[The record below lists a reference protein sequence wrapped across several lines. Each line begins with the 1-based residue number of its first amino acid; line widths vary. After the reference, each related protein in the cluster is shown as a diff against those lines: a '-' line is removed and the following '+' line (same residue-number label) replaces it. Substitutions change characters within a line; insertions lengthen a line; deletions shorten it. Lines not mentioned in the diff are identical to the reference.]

1 MAAPTEV
8 PYAPDYA
15 SYNWTGAPADYSLT
29 TNVDLGGDSR
39 IENLNKWYQS
49 GDQAYIIV
57 ASAMVMV
64 MVPGLG
70 FLYSGLARRK
80 SALSMIWACM
90 GSFSVITFQWYF
102 WGYSLAFSPTATNG
116 FIGDLENFGLMKLL
130 GAPSPGS
137 PLIPGLLYA
146 FYQMQFCAVTAAI
159 VMGAVAERGRLLPAM
174 VFTFIW
180 ATIVYCPLA
189 CWAWNVNGWGYAY
202 GVMDYAGGGP
212 VEIGSGLS
220 ALAYSMVLGRRQER
234 MMLNFRPHNVS
245 LILLG
250 TAFLW
255 FGWLG
260 FNGGSAF
267 GANLRATM
275 ACWNSNIAASF
286 AAIAWV
292 LLDFRLARK
301 WSMVGWC
308 SGTISGLVAAT
319 PASGFITPWA
329 SVVLGIVTGIVC
341 NYATKVKYWIK
352 IDDSM
357 DVFAEHGVAGIIGL
371 LFNALFASDDIIGLD
386 GVNTGSTN
394 PTTGTAQGGWIIHNY
409 RQFYIQLAYII
420 AACAYAFVVSAII
433 AYLINITPGLHL
445 RASEEAELLGMD
457 DDQLGEFAYDYVEVR
472 RDYLAWTPQKAAQL
486 EDGHEIPHADRYG
499 IEAHSTMID
508 GHTPEDKRSEDIIEA
523 QDSSMH
529 MTSEHHHHTMTTS
542 SQLPPAPRQVAEQN
556 PPNTGRAVIDEEKA
570 L

>member
-1 MAAPTEV
+1 MASTTEV

-29 TNVDLGGDSR
+29 TNTDLGGDSR
-39 IENLNKWYQS
+39 LENLNKWYQS

-102 WGYSLAFSPTATNG
+102 WGYSLAFSPSATNG
-116 FIGDLENFGLMKLL
+116 YIGDLKNFGLMNLL

-137 PLIPGLLYA
+137 PLVPGLLYA

-286 AAIAWV
+286 AAMAWV

-386 GVNTGSTN
+386 GVNTGSKN

-409 RQFYIQLAYII
+409 RQLYIQVAYII

-499 IEAHSTMID
+499 IEAHSTMIE

-523 QDSSMH
+523 QDSAVPVS
-529 MTSEHHHHTMTTS
+529 SDHHHHTMTTS
-542 SQLPPAPRQVAEQN
+542 SHIPPAPRQVAEQN
-556 PPNTGRAVIDEEKA
+556 PPDTGRAVIDEEKA
-570 L
+570 A